1 MSVELDDIECVLDDL
16 RRRGS
21 RFALEHVVPNE
32 LRGWLLGISWDR
44 DQLWALDLPC
54 REIELSRLRWHFEL
68 PWWRGP
74 DRAWFQVRPV
84 QVLADP
90 DRYPE
95 HRDRLGGVDLNWP
108 LHVLRRRGRWLIV
121 DGIHRAAKAEQ
132 RGLRTVQARELS
144 PNDLPLIASFVVN
157 DRVFLAN
164 TVWELRG
171 AGLDAWIFGGW
182 CKEFLGQ
189 GPPRLHSDVDLVV
202 RADNFAAFDE
212 FLACSSYVEV
222 VEKRSSHK
230 RAYIRQGILVEVL
243 IASPVNGATERTV
256 FWDAERFVWPDG
268 TFEFSS
274 SELPVV
280 SKEAVMAYE
289 AAHARL
295 NAWSPFRQVS
305 GPD

>member
-1 MSVELDDIECVLDDL
+1 M
-16 RRRGS
+16 
-21 RFALEHVVPNE
+21 
-32 LRGWLLGISWDR
+32 
-44 DQLWALDLPC
+44 
-54 REIELSRLRWHFEL
+54 
-68 PWWRGP
+68 
-74 DRAWFQVRPV
+74 
-84 QVLADP
+84 
-90 DRYPE
+90 Y
-95 HRDRLGGVDLNWP
+95 
-108 LHVLRRRGRWLIV
+108 
-121 DGIHRAAKAEQ
+121 
-132 RGLRTVQARELS
+132 
-144 PNDLPLIASFVVN
+144 LPLIASFVVN

-171 AGLDAWIFGGW
+171 AGLDVWIFGGW

-202 RADNFAAFDE
+202 RADNFVAFDE

-256 FWDAERFVWPDG
+256 FWDAEPFVWPDG

-295 NAWSPFRQVS
+295 NAWSPFREVS
-305 GPD
+305 AQTDQ